1 MASVCRLL
9 ARLRRNDR
17 GNVLAIVGAALVPLT
32 IMIGSGIDLSRAY
45 MAKAKLQNA
54 CDAGVLAGRRSVTS
68 NGFDNAAKDVA
79 EDYFDVNFANVADVS
94 STSFVPTTSDNGNTI
109 VGTATTNLQMTN

>member
-9 ARLRRNDR
+9 ARLRRNER

-45 MAKAKLQNA
+45 MAKAKMQSA
-54 CDAGVLAGRRSVTS
+54 CDAASLAARRVM
-68 NGFDNAAKDVA
+68 KDDQLTEAVR
-79 EDYFDVNFANVADVS
+79 
-94 STSFVPTTSDNGNTI
+94 
-109 VGTATTNLQMTN
+109 ATGLEFFFFNYPQGLYGA